1 MILHFVEMWKFEKL
15 LDSLLIYHTLLFQF
29 YVPFFSKTHVHISEV
44 FLLELKI
51 QVSDSG
57 RF

>member
-29 YVPFFSKTHVHISEV
+29 YVHISVV